1 MTDAIKRTTID
12 KDKILKQ
19 ASEYEDLYSDLVW
32 AAGKPPLAADAG
44 VWEEHWNEDGRS
56 TPIEIRAKA
65 VEALRKIVEKYPE
78 EYADLKGSNAGYVHG
93 FNSGSLAA
101 FRWMLHS
108 FDDML
113 YAETANDWY
122 PNLDT

>member
-12 KDKILKQ
+12 KDKILKE
-19 ASEYEDLYSDLVW
+19 ASDFEDLYSDLVW
-32 AAGKPPLAADAG
+32 YARKPPLDDPEQQAEYWADCKDEDIRRCC
-44 VWEEHWNEDGRS
+44 EEVCKRLE
-56 TPIEIRAKA
+56 
-65 VEALRKIVEKYPE
+65 EKYPE
-78 EYADLKGSNAGYVHG
+78 ECKKLRDPDTAVWEHG